1 MLLDLREIAG
11 PHVFEAP
18 VCILGAGAAG
28 VTLARHL
35 LARGHAVLVA
45 DSGGADFEAAVQA
58 LAEGT
63 SSGHPY
69 YGLGDV
75 NLRMVGGTT
84 PIWGG
89 RCAELDLIDFE
100 TRPWV
105 PHSGWPI
112 GHADLAPYY
121 REAART
127 LEITE
132 PVAGR
137 AALMRRFPLLRALD
151 EDTLRVGCWSFDD
164 KPNRFALPNLGDMV
178 AHPRARLL
186 MHATATALN
195 VSADGRR
202 ILSVKVRDV
211 SGRRAVIR
219 AGRFVLALGGIET
232 PRLLL
237 ASNGVAPAGIGNGHD
252 LVGRFFMEHPHARG
266 GRLETPASWQ
276 LLAAFG
282 RTHRVDGARHAA
294 LLGLQPRVQRAHATL
309 NSAFTLGARQG
320 ERDAPFWAM
329 RTYGALKHRLDPSA
343 FNRRLWRGVKGAALW
358 AHERVD
364 PLRPWL
370 LVRAGAREL
379 ALIVRAEQAPNPD
392 SRLTLTAERDALGV
406 PRVDLHWRL
415 TDLDKHSVRV
425 LVAAVGE
432 VMQTRGLGHAVPAA
446 WLEDTTTLWR
456 TDPLISAHP
465 IGGYHHM
472 GTARMADDPAR
483 GVVDRDGRVHG
494 LENLFVAGSATF
506 PTSGWANPTLTIL
519 ALAVRLGDH
528 LDRLGPAP
536 MEGPMESMA

>member
-1 MLLDLREIAG
+1 MLLDLRGLAE
-11 PHVFEAP
+11 PWTFEAP

-28 VTLARHL
+28 ITLARRL
-35 LARGHAVLVA
+35 LARGHEVLVA
-45 DSGGADFEAAVQA
+45 ESGGADFETEVQA
-58 LAEGT
+58 LAAGT

-69 YGLGDV
+69 YDLGDV

-89 RCAELDLIDFE
+89 RCAELDPIDFE
-100 TRPWV
+100 PRPWV

-112 GHADLAPYY
+112 GHAELAPYY
-121 REAART
+121 REAAQA
-127 LEITE
+127 LEIAE
-132 PVAGR
+132 PATGR
-137 AALMRRFPLLRALD
+137 TTLMQRFPLLRALD
-151 EDTLRVGCWSFDD
+151 TDTLRVGCWSFDGRPD
-164 KPNRFALPNLGDMV
+164 RFALPNLGDV
-178 AHPRARLL
+178 AGHPRARLL

-195 VSADGRR
+195 LSEDGRR
-202 ILSVKVRDV
+202 VRSVTVKDV
-211 SGRRAVIR
+211 GGRQATIR

-232 PRLLL
+232 PRLML
-237 ASNGVAPAGIGNGHD
+237 ASNGVAAAGIGNGRG

-266 GRLETPASWQ
+266 GRLDTAASWP

-282 RTHRVDGARHAA
+282 RAHRVGAGRHAA
-294 LLGLQPRVQRAHATL
+294 LLGLQAQAQRAHGTL
-309 NSAFTLGARQG
+309 NAALTLGARQG

-329 RTYGALKHRLDPSA
+329 RTYSAMKHRLAPSA

-370 LVRAGAREL
+370 LVKAGAREL

-392 SRLTLTAERDALGV
+392 SRITLGGERDALGV

-415 TDLDKHSVRV
+415 TELDKHSVRV
-425 LVAAVGE
+425 LVAAMGTE
-432 VMQTRGLGHAVPAA
+432 MRALGLGHVVPAA
-446 WLEDTTTLWR
+446 WLEDPAVPWR

-472 GTARMADDPAR
+472 GTTRMADDPSR
-483 GVVDRDGRVHG
+483 GVVDRDGKVHG
-494 LENLFVAGSATF
+494 LENLFVAGSAVF
-506 PTSGWANPTLTIL
+506 PTSGWANPTFTLL
-519 ALAVRLGDH
+519 ALALRLGDH

-536 MEGPMESMA
+536 MEGAA